1 MTVSKII
8 ADRRRVRRLVAF
20 VRPARTD
27 VVLDVGTGM
36 LASAFARRVKRV
48 VALMWDLRSR
58 RPANVVLEPADA
70 HELPYPEDSF
80 DLVVCG
86 PSFHH
91 LTHPRLVVKQMGRVV
106 RPGGRV
112 VIEDIIA
119 SEQAVRARYQD
130 RLERLRDRSHPGYL
144 RLSQIIAYCG
154 EAGLRVRSIQ
164 IHDLPREF
172 NEWLVGHRSSPA
184 RIEHI
189 RRLMVGAV
197 EADLSGL
204 EVRPVDDTVLFTQQ
218 IASLV
223 AEKPSSNVSG

>member
-91 LTHPRLVVKQMGRVV
+91 LTHPR
-106 RPGGRV
+106 RV